1 MTIKVLV
8 VDDSLFMR
16 KLISDM
22 LESDPDIKVIDT
34 ARNGEDCLDKLKTLK
49 PDVITLD
56 LIMPGKGGLET
67 LKEIMAEHPIPTI
80 MFSAY
85 TSKDADITIKCL
97 DKGAVGFVLKPSG
110 AVSLDVAKVRE
121 ELLKEIKIAVTVS
134 VRKIKSLLGKK
145 PTKHAI
151 KPSAVILDKVIAIG
165 SSTGGPAAL
174 ELLLPE
180 FPFNIPAGILIV
192 QHMPAK
198 FTKSL
203 AERLD
208 TMADIEIKEAEEGD
222 VVEAGKAYIA
232 PGDFHM
238 IVEKKQV
245 EGSIKAVISLTKNP
259 PVKHLRPSVD
269 VTLESVA
276 DVYGEN
282 AVGVILTGM
291 GDDGTD
297 GMHAIKAKNGKTIAQ
312 DEDSSLIF
320 GMPKQVIRNGDAD
333 YTVSLFGISKK
344 ILELL

>member
-1 MTIKVLV
+1 MIKVMV
-8 VDDSLFMR
+8 VDDSFFMR

-22 LESDPDIKVIDT
+22 LNSDPDIKVIDT
-34 ARNGEDCLDKLKTLK
+34 ARNGEDCLKKLEKIK

-56 LIMPGKGGLET
+56 LIMPGESGLET
-67 LKEIMAEHPIPTI
+67 LKHIMAEHPTPTI

-97 DKGAVGFVLKPSG
+97 DSGAVGFVLKPSG
-110 AVSLDVAKVRE
+110 TISLDVAKVRE
-121 ELLKEIKIAVTVS
+121 ELLKEIKIAATANIK
-134 VRKIKSLLGKK
+134 KIKFLLTKK
-145 PTKHAI
+145 PVKHVI
-151 KPSAVILDKVIAIG
+151 KPSAVVMDKVIVIG

-180 FPFNIPAGILIV
+180 FPFNTPAGILIV
-192 QHMPAK
+192 QHMPSK

-208 TMADIEIKEAEEGD
+208 TMTDIEVKEAEEGD
-222 VVEAGKAYIA
+222 IIEAGRAYIA

-238 IVEKKQV
+238 IVEKKEV
-245 EGSIKAVISLTKNP
+245 RGSIKAVISLNKNP
-259 PVKHLRPSVD
+259 LVKHLRPSVD
-269 VTLESVA
+269 VTMLSVA

-282 AVGVILTGM
+282 AIGVVLTGM

-297 GMHAIKAKNGKTIAQ
+297 GMHAIKAKNGKTIVQ

-320 GMPKQVIRNGDAD
+320 GMPKQVIKNGDAD
-333 YTVSLFGISKK
+333 YTLSLFMISRK
-344 ILELL
+344 ILELM